1 MDELVANVANAAG
14 LDPATARKA
23 VVIILQFLVNAG
35 PRDNVAGL
43 VDALP
48 GAREA
53 LGNAGGGPADLMS
66 AFGAL
71 TGAGLGMGEVQSAA
85 TAFGKAARDK
95 VGPENF
101 DSVVASVPGLS
112 QFV

>member
-23 VVIILQFLVNAG
+23 VVIILQFLSNAG
-35 PRDNVAGL
+35 PRDKVGGL
-43 VDALP
+43 IDAIP

-53 LGNAGGGPADLMS
+53 VGDGSGGPTDIVS

-71 TGAGLGMGEVQSAA
+71 TAAGLGMGEVQNAA
-85 TAFGKAARDK
+85 TAFGRAAREK
-95 VGPENF
+95 VGPETF
-101 DSVVASVPGLS
+101 DSVVAAVPGLS